1 MLQLGDIA
9 AINGIRV
16 PPVDVVTGGSPCQD
30 VSVAGARKGIRHK
43 DLGDEAETRSGLFME
58 QIRIIRELRNA
69 DRKRG
74 RAGEFVRPRFM
85 LWENVP
91 GAFSSNGGRDFKAVL
106 EETIRLAEPDAPD
119 IPCPKKWPM
128 ADAYFGNGWSV
139 AYRVFDAQF
148 WGVAQRRRRI
158 CLVADF
164 GGFAAPEILFVR
176 DSLSGHFTESGTP
189 EKRTAGSA
197 GDGAHPAIAGSSPI
211 DGEPNAIA
219 QGFGETGIGYWQ
231 SGIQT
236 LRAEGENR
244 PSRPSNVV
252 VQNGV
257 KCLNPWDSQSGRV
270 YDESG
275 IWHSLIANENAGMQR
290 DAVFCSEAIPIHD
303 KATRY
308 QGGGAARNGDGSGN
322 GLGIGKDGD
331 PCFTL
336 TSADRHA
343 VYDARGNGDG
353 KTVCTLTGDHQN
365 RVTDYTAIVAAVDCR
380 CGTESDVNG
389 TLQAKGS
396 GGYSL
401 NTNITVRCGTNVR
414 RITPLECERLQGYPD
429 GWTALEPVRDM
440 SDEELAFWRRE
451 RLEKGIRERRL
462 RKNEAGVY
470 EVWRYLTPKNK
481 GFDPNREKD
490 EKGGYWLNTGRP
502 YREMGK
508 ERMIRWYNG
517 RFCSDSDSARYRAL
531 GNSIALP
538 PWKWVL
544 KRISA
549 QYERDATLGSLFD
562 GIGGFPFLWEQIN
575 GKGSALWA
583 SEIEEFPIA
592 VTRYHFGGG

>member
-1 MLQLGDIA
+1 M
-9 AINGIRV
+9 V
-16 PPVDVVTGGSPCQD
+16 
-30 VSVAGARKGIRHK
+30 
-43 DLGDEAETRSGLFME
+43 
-58 QIRIIRELRNA
+58 
-69 DRKRG
+69 
-74 RAGEFVRPRFM
+74 
-85 LWENVP
+85 WENVC
-91 GAFSSNGGRDFKAVL
+91 GAFSSNKGRDFQRVL
-106 EETIRLAEPDAPD
+106 SECVRIAEPSAPD
-119 IPCPKKWPM
+119 VPYPDKGKWTR
-128 ADAYFGNGWSV
+128 AGILVGDGWSL
-139 AYRVFDAQF
+139 AWRVLDAQY
-148 WGVAQRRRRI
+148 WGVPQRRRRI
-158 CLVADF
+158 ALVCDF
-164 GGFAAPEILFVR
+164 GGQSAGEILFNEQ
-176 DSLSGHFTESGTP
+176 SLSGHFTESGTP

-211 DGEPNAIA
+211 DGELNAMA

-365 RVTDYTAIVAAVDCR
+365 RVTDYTPIVARRLTANSYKQKGRADAE
-380 CGTESDVNG
+380 TYLS
-389 TLQAKGS
+389 KGS
-396 GGYSL
+396 
-401 NTNITVRCGTNVR
+401 VVR
-414 RITPLECERLQGYPD
+414 RLTPLEAERLQGYPD
-429 GWTALEPVRDM
+429 GYTDIGDWTD
-440 SDEELAFWRRE
+440 
-451 RLEKGIRERRL
+451 
-462 RKNEAGVY
+462 N
-470 EVWRYLTPKNK
+470 N
-481 GFDPNREKD
+481 
-490 EKGGYWLNTGRP
+490 
-502 YREMGK
+502 GK
-508 ERMIRWYNG
+508 THKT
-517 RFCSDSDSARYRAL
+517 SDSARYRAL

-544 KRISA
+544 KRIAA

-562 GIGGFPFLWEQIN
+562 GIGGFPLLWEQFN
-575 GKGSALWA
+575 GKGSAVWA
-583 SEIEEFPIA
+583 SEVEPFCIA
-592 VTRYHFGGG
+592 VTKKRIGGNEPGAVAG

>member
-1 MLQLGDIA
+1 MCASSANTRQQGVCRKEGRRDCFNWETLPLSTVSA
-9 AINGIRV
+9 FR
-16 PPVDVVTGGSPCQD
+16 PCQD

-43 DLGDEAETRSGLFME
+43 DLGDGVETRSGLFME
-58 QIRIIRELRNA
+58 QIRIIRELRDA

-91 GAFSSNGGRDFKAVL
+91 GAFSSNKGQDFKAVL

-189 EKRTAGSA
+189 EKGTAGSA

-219 QGFGETGIGYWQ
+219 HGFGETGIGYWQ

-290 DAVFCSEAIPIHD
+290 DAVFCIQGNAIDREI
-303 KATRY
+303 KM
-308 QGGGAARNGDGSGN
+308 NGSGVSTE
-322 GLGIGKDGD
+322 
-331 PCFTL
+331 PMFTL
-336 TSADRHA
+336 NTVDRHA
-343 VYDARGNGDG
+343 VYDARGNGNG

-365 RVTDYTAIVAAVDCR
+365 RVTDYTAIVAVDCR
-380 CGTESDVNG
+380 CGTESGVNG

-396 GGYSL
+396 GGYRL
-401 NTNITVRCGTNVR
+401 NTNITVRRGTNVR

-429 GWTALEPVRDM
+429 GWTALEPAQDM

-451 RLEKGIRERRL
+451 QLEKGIRERRL

-517 RFCSDSDSARYRAL
+517 RFCANSDSARYRAL

-562 GIGGFPFLWEQIN
+562 GIGGFPLLWEQIN
-575 GKGSALWA
+575 GKGSALWT

-592 VTRYHFGGG
+592 VTRRHFG